1 MSTLLINTK
10 DSTIRPGVDILAPG
24 VEGVSTI
31 QLNDEDPLPLLVPAN
46 TVIDVVNNFSW
57 YSGPK
62 ASSTA
67 LDKQPCAFLI
77 EREQQLSS
85 LISGALYYLN
95 ASKKALKQASSALS
109 NNDTVKSLLG
119 TIDSN
124 IVFEKAKSLID
135 GFAKFAGSTG
145 TGISDSDAS
154 LLENHNLKSLQG
166 IYLTRPTGFQYR
178 LPMYSINQ
186 SLNSSWGDRQKDSLL
201 TGIVDAAT
209 EVVENF
215 STGYLNISQPGVYI
229 EKPKY
234 FQTGESGESQ
244 TITFPLINTIKRGTQ
259 NPVQLNYELLWLLA
273 FQNKSYKT
281 SFSRTPPPKLY
292 TISVPGQFSFPYAYI
307 SNMKVDFLGT
317 IRRSTVTVPTLNK
330 SGQVVTTDMKVPVPD
345 AYNVSLTFTSLIG
358 DYGNAMMSPA
368 FNTNISNGTVSFGS

>member
-1 MSTLLINTK
+1 MSTLLINTEASTTR
-10 DSTIRPGVDILAPG
+10 DSVDILAPG

-31 QLNDEDPLPLLVPAN
+31 SLPDEDGQPLLKPAGK
-46 TVIDVVNNFSW
+46 VIDVVNNFSW

-77 EREQQLSS
+77 EREQRLSS

-95 ASKKALKQASSALS
+95 QSKKAFKTASDALQS
-109 NNDTVKSLLG
+109 NGTVKSLLG
-119 TIDSN
+119 KIDSN
-124 IVFEKAKSLID
+124 IVTEKAISMLNQ
-135 GFAKFAGSTG
+135 FTGSTG
-145 TGISDSDAS
+145 TGISDSDSA
-154 LLENHNLKSLQG
+154 LLANHNLNSIQG
-166 IYLTRPTGFQYR
+166 IYLTEPTGFQYR
-178 LPMYSINQ
+178 LPMYSISQ
-186 SLNSSWGDRQKDSLL
+186 SVQNAWGDENPNKSLL
-201 TGIVDAAT
+201 TGLVDSAT

-215 STGYLNISQPGVYI
+215 STGYLNITQPGVYI

-234 FQTGESGESQ
+234 FTTGQTGESQ

-259 NPVQLNYELLWLLA
+259 NPVQLNYELLWLLT

-292 TISVPGQFSFPYAYI
+292 TISVPGQFSMPYAYI
-307 SNMKVDFLGT
+307 SNMKIDFLGT
-317 IRRSTVTVPTLNK
+317 IRRSTVTVPSLNK
-330 SGQVVTTDMKVPVPD
+330 SGKVVTTDIKVPVPD
-345 AYNVSLTFTSLIG
+345 AYNVSITFESLIG
-358 DYGNAMMSPA
+358 DYGNTMMSPA

>member
-1 MSTLLINTK
+1 MSTLLINTEASTTR
-10 DSTIRPGVDILAPG
+10 DSVDIAAPGVD
-24 VEGVSTI
+24 GVSTI
-31 QLNDEDPLPLLVPAN
+31 QLKDEDGQPLLKPAN

-62 ASSTA
+62 ASSAA

-77 EREQQLSS
+77 EREQRLSS

-95 ASKKALKQASSALS
+95 QSKKAFKQAGDALES
-109 NNDTVKSLLG
+109 NGTVKSLLG

-124 IVFEKAKSLID
+124 IVMEKAKSMLN
-135 GFAKFAGSTG
+135 KFTGSTG
-145 TGISDSDAS
+145 TGITESDSA
-154 LLENHNLKSLQG
+154 LLANHNLNSIQG
-166 IYLTRPTGFQYR
+166 IYLTEETGFKYR

-186 SLNSSWGDRQKDSLL
+186 SLNNSWGDRQNDSVL
-201 TGIVDAAT
+201 TGLVDMAT

-234 FQTGESGESQ
+234 FQTGQSGESQ

-259 NPVQLNYELLWLLA
+259 NPVQLNYELLWLLT

-307 SNMKVDFLGT
+307 SNMRVDFLGT
-317 IRRSTVTVPTLNK
+317 IRRSTVTVPSLNK
-330 SGQVVTTDMKVPVPD
+330 SGTVVTTDIKVPVPD
-345 AYNVSLTFTSLIG
+345 AYNVSITFESLIG
-358 DYGNAMMSPA
+358 DYGNTMMSPA

>member
-1 MSTLLINTK
+1 MSTLLINTEASTTR
-10 DSTIRPGVDILAPG
+10 DSVDIAAPGVD
-24 VEGVSTI
+24 GVSTI
-31 QLNDEDPLPLLVPAN
+31 QLKDEDGQPLLKPAN

-62 ASSTA
+62 ASSAA

-77 EREQQLSS
+77 EREQRLSS

-95 ASKKALKQASSALS
+95 QSKKAFKQAGDALEG
-109 NNDTVKSLLG
+109 NGTVKSLLG

-124 IVFEKAKSLID
+124 IVMEKAKSMLN
-135 GFAKFAGSTG
+135 KFTGSTG
-145 TGISDSDAS
+145 TGITESDSA
-154 LLENHNLKSLQG
+154 LLANHNLNSIQG
-166 IYLTRPTGFQYR
+166 IYLTEETGFKYR

-186 SLNSSWGDRQKDSLL
+186 SLNNSWGDRQNYSVL
-201 TGIVDAAT
+201 TGLVDMAT

-234 FQTGESGESQ
+234 FQTGQSGESQ

-259 NPVQLNYELLWLLA
+259 NPVQLNYELLWLLT

-307 SNMKVDFLGT
+307 SNMRVDFLGT
-317 IRRSTVTVPTLNK
+317 IRRSTVTVPSLNK
-330 SGQVVTTDMKVPVPD
+330 SGTVVTTDIKVPVPD
-345 AYNVSLTFTSLIG
+345 AYNVSITFESLIG
-358 DYGNAMMSPA
+358 DYGNTMMSPA

>member
-1 MSTLLINTK
+1 MSTLLINTEASTTR
-10 DSTIRPGVDILAPG
+10 DSVDILAPG
-24 VEGVSTI
+24 VEEVSTI
-31 QLNDEDPLPLLVPAN
+31 ALQDEDGQPLLKPASK
-46 TVIDVVNNFSW
+46 VIDVVNNFSW

-77 EREQQLSS
+77 EREQRLSS

-95 ASKKALKQASSALS
+95 QSKKAFKTASDSLQS
-109 NNDTVKSLLG
+109 NGTVKSLLG

-124 IVFEKAKSLID
+124 IVMEKAKSMLN
-135 GFAKFAGSTG
+135 KFTGSTG
-145 TGISDSDAS
+145 TGISDSDSA
-154 LLENHNLKSLQG
+154 LLANHNLNSIQG
-166 IYLTRPTGFQYR
+166 IYLTEPTGFQYR
-178 LPMYSINQ
+178 LPMYSISQ
-186 SLNSSWGDRQKDSLL
+186 SVQNAWGDENPNKSLL
-201 TGIVDAAT
+201 TGLVDAAT

-215 STGYLNISQPGVYI
+215 STGYLNITQPGVYI

-234 FQTGESGESQ
+234 FTTGQSGESQ

-259 NPVQLNYELLWLLA
+259 NPVQLNYELLWLLT

-292 TISVPGQFSFPYAYI
+292 TISVPGQFSMPYAYI
-307 SNMKVDFLGT
+307 SNMKIDFLGT
-317 IRRSTVTVPTLNK
+317 IRRSTVTVPSLNK
-330 SGQVVTTDMKVPVPD
+330 SGKVVTTDIKVPIPD
-345 AYNVSLTFTSLIG
+345 AYNVSITFESLIG
-358 DYGNAMMSPA
+358 DYGNTMMSPA